1 MTHRFPIAPATLALA
16 LVAATPAAAQTPP
29 REPTGA
35 ADELDQRPRGVER
48 RLELADEAAAEKAK
62 TAAAVVAGA
71 DGFALRSADGAFQLR
86 LRGLLQT
93 DGRWFFGD
101 DERPLADTLV
111 VRRARPILEGTLW
124 KIVDF
129 RLMPDFGSGGS
140 TLQDGYLDLRFSP
153 AVRLRAGKAKVPVG
167 LEALLEDANL
177 PFVERGL
184 PSALAPVRDV
194 GVQIHGEPA
203 GGRLSYA
210 AGLFNGSVDGGSGD
224 GDNADDKD
232 VAARILVRPF
242 QRPASEPSAPVG
254 LAFGIGAS
262 LGDQIGSTSAPT
274 LPAFRTAGNQT
285 FFSYLT
291 DGTAAGTTLADG
303 ERLRLAPQL
312 YLHSGPWYLL
322 AEWTES
328 RQEIRRDAT
337 RAELT
342 HRAWQ
347 LVGSWAVTG
356 EPVTE
361 RGFAPRRPWER
372 GGGRGGLL
380 ISVRYGELE
389 LDTDT
394 FPTFAD
400 PSRTASSAAN
410 LGVSL
415 GWALHR
421 SVKLV
426 LDGEQTT
433 FEGGAAGG
441 DRETERVLLARAQL
455 TF

>member
-1 MTHRFPIAPATLALA
+1 LTHRFPIAPATLALA
-16 LVAATPAAAQTPP
+16 LVAVTPAVAQAPP
-29 REPTGA
+29 PEPTGA
-35 ADELDQRPRGVER
+35 ADQ
-48 RLELADEAAAEKAK
+48 AK

-86 LRGLLQT
+86 LRGLLQS
-93 DGRWFFGD
+93 DGRWYFGD
-101 DERPLADTLV
+101 DQQPLADTLV

-124 KIVDF
+124 KFVDF

-153 AVRLRAGKAKVPVG
+153 AVRVRAGKAKVPVG

-177 PFVERGL
+177 PFVERGF

-232 VAARILVRPF
+232 IAARILVRPF
-242 QRPASEPSAPVG
+242 QRPATEPPAPVG

-291 DGTAAGTTLADG
+291 DGAAAGTALADG
-303 ERLRLAPQL
+303 ERRRLAPQL

-328 RQEIRRDAT
+328 RQEIRREAA
-337 RAELT
+337 RAELA

-347 LVGSWAVTG
+347 ISTSWAVTG
-356 EPVTE
+356 ERVTE

-372 GGGRGGLL
+372 GGGRGALL
-380 ISVRYGELE
+380 LSARYGEIE
-389 LDTDT
+389 LDPDT

-400 PSRTASSAAN
+400 PSRSASSAAN
-410 LGVSL
+410 LGVSV
-415 GWALHR
+415 GWALNR
-421 SVKLV
+421 AVKLV
-426 LDGEQTT
+426 LDAERTS

-441 DRETERVLLARAQL
+441 DRETEQALLARAQIN
-455 TF
+455 F

>member
-1 MTHRFPIAPATLALA
+1 MTCRFTLETATLALA
-16 LVAATPAAAQTPP
+16 LAVTPAAGQTTSP
-29 REPTGA
+29 EPTGP
-35 ADELDQRPRGVER
+35 ADDLDLRLRVVER
-48 RLELADEAAAEKAK
+48 RLELADEQAAEKSK

-101 DERPLADTLV
+101 DERPVADTLV
-111 VRRARPILEGTLW
+111 VRRARPIVEGTLW
-124 KIVDF
+124 RFVDF
-129 RLMPDFGSGGS
+129 RLMPDFAGGGS
-140 TLQDGYLDLRFSP
+140 TLQDGYLDLRFST
-153 AVRLRAGKAKVPVG
+153 AVRVRAGKAKVPVG

-224 GDNADDKD
+224 GDDADGKD
-232 VAARILVRPF
+232 YAARILVRPF
-242 QRPASEPSAPVG
+242 QRPAGEPPAPLG

-262 LGDQIGSTSAPT
+262 VGDQTGSTSAPT
-274 LPAFRTAGNQT
+274 LPSFRTAGNQT
-285 FFSYLT
+285 FFSYLA
-291 DGTAAGTTLADG
+291 DGTAAGSALADG
-303 ERLRLAPQL
+303 ERWRLAPQL
-312 YLHSGPWYLL
+312 YVHSGPWYLL

-328 RQEIRRDAT
+328 RQEIRRDAVG
-337 RAELT
+337 AELA

-347 LVGSWAVTG
+347 VVGSWAVTG

-372 GGGRGGLL
+372 GGGKGGWLL
-380 ISVRYGELE
+380 SLRYGELE
-389 LDTDT
+389 LDPDT

-400 PSRTASSAAN
+400 PSRSASSAAN
-410 LGVSL
+410 FGVSL

-441 DRETERVLLARAQL
+441 DRETGRALLARAQVS
-455 TF
+455 F

>member
-1 MTHRFPIAPATLALA
+1 VTHRFPIAPAALALA
-16 LVAATPAAAQTPP
+16 LVAAAPAAAQTPP
-29 REPTGA
+29 PEPAGS
-35 ADELDQRPRGVER
+35 ADELDQRLRVVER

-62 TAAAVVAGA
+62 TATAVVAGA

-93 DGRWFFGD
+93 DGRWFYGD

-129 RLMPDFGSGGS
+129 RLMPDFGGGGS

-177 PFVERGL
+177 PFVERGF

-194 GVQIHGEPA
+194 GVQIHGDPLD
-203 GGRLSYA
+203 GRLSYA

-232 VAARILVRPF
+232 YAARILVRPF
-242 QRPASEPSAPVG
+242 QRPAGDPPAPFG

-262 LGDQIGSTSAPT
+262 VGDQTGSTSAPT
-274 LPAFRTAGNQT
+274 LPSFRTAGNQT
-285 FFSYLT
+285 FFSYLA
-291 DGTAAGTTLADG
+291 DGTAAGTALADG

-328 RQEIRRDAT
+328 RQEIRRDAA
-337 RAELT
+337 RAELA

-347 LVGSWAVTG
+347 LAGSWAVTG
-356 EPVTE
+356 ERVTE

-380 ISVRYGELE
+380 LSVRYGELE
-389 LDTDT
+389 LDPDT

-400 PSRTASSAAN
+400 PSRSAAAAAN

-441 DRETERVLLARAQL
+441 DRETERALLARAQVS
-455 TF
+455 F